1 MVRLVLALPMSIATT
16 NQAFLAMN
24 VVKTNFSNKMENIFF
39 TKSLMLYIEMT
50 SSTFSLDSGIDDS

>member
-39 TKSLMLYIEMT
+39 TKYLMLYIENDI
-50 SSTFSLDSGIDDS
+50 FDI